1 MLKGPG
7 KPSSRN
13 VQWCGEHTQNGQ
25 ALGGL
30 TYSKLQGEAWG
41 PLRHPVTF
49 RVNLPA
55 VEQQTQR
62 SK

>member
-7 KPSSRN
+7 ASQSGN

-30 TYSKLQGEAWG
+30 KYSNLQKEAQS
-41 PLRHPVTF
+41 LLDTR
-49 RVNLPA
+49 
-55 VEQQTQR
+55 
-62 SK
+62 